1 MGSRTDKILFNLML
15 RTGSYLLESMRN
27 RMSDSVDDVKSRA
40 YDTYDIAS
48 DRVRRAA
55 DVIRGT
61 DRPSVSPVVAGLA
74 GLGIGVGIGLLMAPA
89 RGEETRSKI
98 ASKARDISVEPP
110 PGACS
115 RTQVRETATDTLGRG
130 IQTRSSP
137 GSFAPHGTA
146 ACQEDREGGS
156 PSPEQCCRRRGLLER
171 LLVQLM
177 LQATGPDNRL
187 LVALP

>member
-27 RMSDSVDDVKSRA
+27 RMSDRVDDVKSRA

-89 RGEETRSKI
+89 RGEETRSKV
-98 ASKARDISVEPP
+98 ASKARDISDRVTSREHATESFGEPRKP
-110 PGACS
+110 
-115 RTQVRETATDTLGRG
+115 ATGTLG
-130 IQTRSSP
+130 T
-137 GSFAPHGTA
+137 
-146 ACQEDREGGS
+146 
-156 PSPEQCCRRRGLLER
+156 
-171 LLVQLM
+171 
-177 LQATGPDNRL
+177 
-187 LVALP
+187 